1 MAAQIRA
8 SIEARVKGVTRVT
21 ALEGPHGERGNAIT
35 DTIRKSFMITLRVL
49 SIYRRMGVNALA
61 QFRQVFGPAEC
72 IRKLCQSYIWRSMG
86 GFQMKKHARY

>member
-1 MAAQIRA
+1 M
-8 SIEARVKGVTRVT
+8 V
-21 ALEGPHGERGNAIT
+21 GPHGERGNAIT
-35 DTIRKSFMITLRVL
+35 DIIPKSVMITLRVL